1 MFSSNLTVAILLP
14 LLSRVYQF
22 SKRHALEE
30 CRQQVAL
37 SQGVRARL
45 EAQRVLLKE
54 KLDQLGHKDPP
65 SALNEAVDSV
75 LVSEGRLR
83 GDQSVG
89 QGQITQHLWKPKQQ
103 SFDRGV
109 I

>member
-1 MFSSNLTVAILLP
+1 MYFPHFCYFNVSLPPPLTQLAAP

-45 EAQRVLLKE
+45 EVQRVLLKE
-54 KLDQLGHKDPP
+54 KLDQLGPEDPP
-65 SALNEAVDSV
+65 SALNQ
-75 LVSEGRLR
+75 
-83 GDQSVG
+83 DQDATSLLSAAGSVG
-89 QGQITQHLWKPKQQ
+89 VSG
-103 SFDRGV
+103 GG
-109 I
+109 

>member
-1 MFSSNLTVAILLP
+1 MFSSNLTAILLS

-45 EAQRVLLKE
+45 EAQRALLKE
-54 KLDQLGHKDPP
+54 KLDQLGHEDPP
-65 SALNEAVDSV
+65 SALNEDQDAAPPLSAVGSV

-89 QGQITQHLWKPKQQ
+89 QGQITQHL
-103 SFDRGV
+103 
-109 I
+109 